1 MSRTLFQQSAI
12 VDGSPEGDDDNDN
25 VDDGDDDSSDTG

>member
-12 VDGSPEGDDDNDN
+12 VDGSPDGDDDDDDR
-25 VDDGDDDSSDTG
+25 DDGDDDDTG

>member
-12 VDGSPEGDDDNDN
+12 VDGSPDDDDDGDEGDDDND
-25 VDDGDDDSSDTG
+25 DSSDTG